1 MVDDRLTDGRRI
13 AELLA
18 SELDGLGDD
27 LAAVAVS
34 DADRDAEATP
44 DGAYA
49 YRVTIRG
56 GGAATD
62 GSPGSTDGT
71 DDPREAREL
80 AVVFVQPDRA
90 RVEFVVAQDVAAA
103 TGDAE
108 GLRVRPK
115 AVRPPRTLVFV
126 EDGAAVKR
134 AVAVF
139 EAVVAAVADAE
150 RSG

>member
-1 MVDDRLTDGRRI
+1 M
-13 AELLA
+13 
-18 SELDGLGDD
+18 
-27 LAAVAVS
+27 S

-62 GSPGSTDGT
+62 GSTGSTDGT
-71 DDPREAREL
+71 DDADGSTDDADDPREAREL